1 MYTGRTNKIKGPP
14 IGKALDCLPKTFNYF
29 LALVSAFLV
38 VSVDIFEVSADILL
52 VVSGAIV
59 VVSGATTVVSAD
71 LELSLLL
78 LQAAKARAIQA
89 VARLRFLL
97 FMMNLFCFS

>member
-1 MYTGRTNKIKGPP
+1 MSRKMCTGRTNKIKGPP

-78 LQAAKARAIQA
+78 LQAAKPAAMNAIA
-89 VARLRFLL
+89 KNF
-97 FMMNLFCFS
+97 FIFEN